1 MLSNTC
7 ADIGNPYT
15 RAKNVRIF
23 VREGG
28 KLENTNDEED
38 GTGDAQRTNFVR
50 EEEEVQM
57 VYVDSMSDGSMFGRV
72 EADTKYDRMS

>member
-7 ADIGNPYT
+7 AGIENPYT
-15 RAKNVRIF
+15 RAKNVRIV
-23 VREGG
+23 VRGGG
-28 KLENTNDEED
+28 KVENADDEED

-57 VYVDSMSDGSMFGRV
+57 VYVDSMFDGSIFGRV
-72 EADTKYDRMS
+72 EAGTKYGKMD